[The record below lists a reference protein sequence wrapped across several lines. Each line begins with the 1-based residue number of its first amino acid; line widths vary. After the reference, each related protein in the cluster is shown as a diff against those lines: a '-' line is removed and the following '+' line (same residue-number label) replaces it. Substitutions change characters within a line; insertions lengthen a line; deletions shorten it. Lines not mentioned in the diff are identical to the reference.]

1 MTVTVDPID
10 IKFCDF
16 GEISNKGDNLS
27 IFNDIIKDIVA
38 MASDLAFIFF
48 HSELPSGGTTFGAL
62 LKVRIFRC
70 KIHLEKTCKDKDK

>member
-38 MASDLAFIFF
+38 VASDLAFIFF

-62 LKVRIFRC
+62 LKVRIFRY
-70 KIHLEKTCKDKDK
+70 KIHLDKTFKDKDK